1 MEIGKMN
8 RRVNILECIVVRDE
22 YGGEEKSWIVKKSVW
37 ANIKPVSGTEVFKAQ
52 QVEAQN
58 VTSIIIRYRTDIS
71 VLNRIEYKNKLYEII
86 GVSDEETDHKKLIL
100 NCKEIITYGV

>member
-52 QVEAQN
+52 QVEAHF
-58 VTSIIIRYRTDIS
+58 
-71 VLNRIEYKNKLYEII
+71 VLLL
-86 GVSDEETDHKKLIL
+86 V
-100 NCKEIITYGV
+100 VP